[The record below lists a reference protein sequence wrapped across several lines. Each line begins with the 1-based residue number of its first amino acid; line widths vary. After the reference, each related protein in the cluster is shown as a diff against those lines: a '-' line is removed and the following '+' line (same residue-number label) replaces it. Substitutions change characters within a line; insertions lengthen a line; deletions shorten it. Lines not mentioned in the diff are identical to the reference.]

1 MAVAFK
7 APVKDIVFGYEV
19 VETYDIISKIP
30 AFSDFNED
38 IVIPT
43 MEECAKFAEEVL
55 APINAIG
62 DQQGATIKDGKVTMP
77 KEFVDAYK
85 SFSEAGWA
93 SISLPSEIGG
103 GGMPIALSGGT
114 LEILSTANLAFG
126 LAPGL
131 AAGAISAINFHG
143 SEDQKAKFLPKLVS
157 GEWTGTMNLSEPQS
171 GSDLGT
177 ITTKAEPQED
187 GTYKITGTKVWITF
201 GEHDLTDNIIH
212 LVLAKI
218 PGSPEGT
225 KGISMFIVPKVMVN
239 EDGSLGEDNNVSCI
253 SIEEK
258 LGIHASPTC
267 VMEYDGSVGY
277 LVGEEN
283 RGLNYMF
290 TMMNEARVWVGGQ
303 GLASASGAL
312 QGAAQY
318 ARDRVQGRPV
328 GMSKEDAKNSTI
340 IDHADVRRMLMTIK
354 AYVDAMRYLM
364 YDNQL
369 MMDLEYFAEDE
380 ETKAF
385 GEERCGILTP
395 VTKAWVS
402 DLGVELSSVAI
413 QVYGGMGYVEET
425 GVAQYL
431 RDSRIAPIYEGT
443 NGIQALDLMFRKL
456 PLDNGQAMQRLLDDV
471 NKVVEEMKGEDD
483 VVASM
488 AEKLETEVAKLSEI
502 TMWLGSKMLE
512 GELVDASAGATPYL
526 KMFGQ
531 VLGGYYMGKAAILAN
546 KKHKETN
553 DDFYA
558 DKLTLCNFYMEQLLP
573 LASGYASSITAG
585 KDDLFAM
592 KAENF

>member
-1 MAVAFK
+1 MAVAYK

-19 VETYDIISKIP
+19 IDSYNVLNKIA
-30 AFSDFNED
+30 AFSDFSED
-38 IVIPT
+38 VVVPT
-43 MEECAKFAEEVL
+43 MEECAKFSEEVL

-62 DQQGATIKDGKVTMP
+62 DQQGATIDNGVVTMP
-77 KEFVDAYK
+77 EEFVDAYK
-85 SFSEAGWA
+85 KFSDAGWA
-93 SISLPSEIGG
+93 SISLPEEIGG
-103 GGMPIALSGGT
+103 GGMPITLSGGT

-131 AAGAISAINFHG
+131 SAGAISAINFHG
-143 SEDQKAKFLPKLVS
+143 SQEQKDKFLPKLVS

-177 ITTKAEPQED
+177 ITTKAEAQED
-187 GTYKITGTKVWITF
+187 GTYKVTGTKVWITF
-201 GEHDLTDNIIH
+201 GEHNMTENIVH
-212 LVLAKI
+212 LVLAKV

-225 KGISMFIVPKVMVN
+225 KGISMFIVPKFIVN
-239 EDGSLGEDNNVSCI
+239 DDGSLGENNNVSCI

-283 RGLNYMF
+283 RGLTYMF

-303 GLASASGAL
+303 GLACASGAL

-340 IDHADVRRMLMTIK
+340 MDHADVRRMLLTIK
-354 AYVDAMRYLM
+354 SYVDAMRYLM

-369 MMDLEYFAEDE
+369 MLDLEYFGEGE
-380 ETKAF
+380 LKEF

-395 VTKAWVS
+395 ITKAWIS
-402 DLGVELSSVAI
+402 DLGVELSSIAI

-431 RDSRIAPIYEGT
+431 RDARIAPIYEGT
-443 NGIQALDLMFRKL
+443 NGIQALDLIFRKL
-456 PLDNGQAMQRLLDDV
+456 PLDSGQAMQRLLGDV
-471 NKVVEEMKGEDD
+471 NGVIEEMSQAGD
-483 VVASM
+483 VLSSM
-488 AEKLETEVAKLSEI
+488 SEKLKVEVDKLSEV
-502 TMWLGSKMLE
+502 TLWLGSKMLE
-512 GELVDASAGATPYL
+512 GELVDASAGASPYI

-531 VLGGYYMGKAAILAN
+531 VLGGYYMGKAALLAT
-546 KKHKETN
+546 KKYDETG
-553 DDFYA
+553 DEYYAEKITLSKFYI
-558 DKLTLCNFYMEQLLP
+558 EQLLP
-573 LASGYASSITAG
+573 LASGYASAVTAG
-585 KDDLFAM
+585 KEDLYNI